1 MTDHTTA
8 PPAPEAPTD
17 PEAPPAPAPGTPVAS
32 PAPMGAP
39 GPQAPTAPPRPTVG
53 TYARLAKL
61 DIVDYYIGL
70 PLVFAM
76 SLPLLGAR
84 VDTVGLLLLILVAE
98 IAVVAAMVSFDDVT
112 GYRDGSDAANYGSDA
127 ARRRLARKPLVAGT
141 LTEPQALRFGRAA
154 TVASVVLW
162 TLVVALAPHRPLWA
176 VVGAALCLVA
186 SVQYSWGLKI
196 SYRGFQEIFL
206 IGLGVG
212 WVLVPYG
219 LLVGHIDGFVIVQA
233 LIFGGGPMIF
243 GLYSNT
249 NDADGD
255 RSAGRITVAAQVSPR
270 VNMVF
275 IIALT
280 VAETLLVTGSHLLG
294 IAPWWFPLALL
305 PVIGLRA
312 AQLFIGFVLGDILRA
327 RRLAIHTHRAT
338 VVLLIGA
345 NLVAPFLPEAL

>member
-1 MTDHTTA
+1 MTDHLTA
-8 PPAPEAPTD
+8 PPAAPS
-17 PEAPPAPAPGTPVAS
+17 PPAAA
-32 PAPMGAP
+32 
-39 GPQAPTAPPRPTVG
+39 PRPTLG
-53 TYARLAKL
+53 AYARLAKL

-76 SLPLLGAR
+76 TLPLLGLR
-84 VDTVGLLLLILVAE
+84 VQNLGFLLLVLVAE
-98 IAVVAAMVSFDDVT
+98 IAVVAAMVAFDDVT

-141 LTEPQALRFGRAA
+141 LTEPQALNFGRAA
-154 TVASVVLW
+154 TTASVLLW
-162 TLVVALAPHRPLWA
+162 ALVVALAPHRPLWA
-176 VVGAALCLVA
+176 VAGAALCLVA

-196 SYRGFQEIFL
+196 SYRGFQELFL

-219 LLVGHIDGFVIVQA
+219 LLVGQVDGFVVVQA

-255 RSAGRITVAAQVSPR
+255 RSAGRITVAAQVSSR
-270 VNMVF
+270 TNTAF
-275 IIALT
+275 IVALT
-280 VAETLLVTGSHLLG
+280 AAETLLVTGSHLVG
-294 IAPWWFPLALL
+294 VAPWWFPVVLL
-305 PVIGLRA
+305 PVIALRA
-312 AQLFIGFVLGDILRA
+312 AQLFIGFVRGDILRA
-327 RRLAIHTHRAT
+327 RRMAIHTHRVT

-345 NLVAPFLPEAL
+345 NLLVPFLPGMSV

>member
-1 MTDHTTA
+1 MTDHLT
-8 PPAPEAPTD
+8 
-17 PEAPPAPAPGTPVAS
+17 APPAPAPA
-32 PAPMGAP
+32 PAA
-39 GPQAPTAPPRPTVG
+39 TAPRPTVG

-76 SLPLLGAR
+76 TLPVLGPRA
-84 VDTVGLLLLILVAE
+84 DTLGFLLLVLVAE
-98 IAVVAAMVSFDDVT
+98 VAVVAAMVAFDDVT

-141 LTEPQALRFGRAA
+141 LTEAQALRFGRAA

-162 TLVVALAPHRPLWA
+162 TAVVALAPHRPLWA
-176 VVGAALCLVA
+176 VIGAALCLVA

-196 SYRGFQEIFL
+196 SYRGFQELFL
-206 IGLGVG
+206 VGLGVG

-219 LLVGHIDGFVIVQA
+219 LLVGHVDGFVIVQA

-255 RSAGRITVAAQVSPR
+255 RSAGRITVAAKVTPR
-270 VNMVF
+270 TNTVF
-275 IIALT
+275 IIAVTAL
-280 VAETLLVTGSHLLG
+280 ETLLVTGSHLLG
-294 IAPWWFPLALL
+294 IAPWWFPTVLL
-305 PVIGLRA
+305 PVIALRV
-312 AQLFIGFVLGDILRA
+312 AQLYTGFVAGDILRA
-327 RRLAIHTHRAT
+327 RRTAIHTHRAT
-338 VVLLIGA
+338 VVLLLAA
-345 NLVAPFLPEAL
+345 NLAAPLLPDTLW

>member
-1 MTDHTTA
+1 MTEHVTA
-8 PPAPEAPTD
+8 PS
-17 PEAPPAPAPGTPVAS
+17 AS
-32 PAPMGAP
+32 PAP
-39 GPQAPTAPPRPTVG
+39 GPSSTSSAPPRPTLG

-70 PLVFAM
+70 PLVFALT
-76 SLPLLGAR
+76 LPLLGMR

-98 IAVVAAMVSFDDVT
+98 IAVVAAMVAFDDVT

-141 LTEPQALRFGRAA
+141 LTEPQALRFGRSA

-176 VVGAALCLVA
+176 VIGAALCLVA

-206 IGLGVG
+206 VGLGVG

-219 LLVGHIDGFVIVQA
+219 LLVGHVDGFVVVQA

-255 RSAGRITVAAQVSPR
+255 RAAGRITVATKVSPR
-270 VNMVF
+270 VNSIF

-280 VAETLLVTGSHLLG
+280 AVETLLVTGSHLFG
-294 IAPWWFPLALL
+294 IAPWWFPVVLL
-305 PVIGLRA
+305 PVIAMRMM
-312 AQLFIGFVLGDILRA
+312 QLFIGFVRGDILRA
-327 RRLAIHTHRAT
+327 RRMAIHTHRVA

-345 NLVAPFLPEAL
+345 NLAVAFLTGAA

>member
-1 MTDHTTA
+1 MTDQVSA
-8 PPAPEAPTD
+8 PSE
-17 PEAPPAPAPGTPVAS
+17 S
-32 PAPMGAP
+32 PALETPAGRP
-39 GPQAPTAPPRPTVG
+39 APPRPTLG

-70 PLVFAM
+70 PLVFVLT
-76 SLPLLGAR
+76 LPLVGMR

-98 IAVVAAMVSFDDVT
+98 IAVVAAMVAFDDVT

-154 TVASVVLW
+154 TVASVALW

-176 VVGAALCLVA
+176 VIGAALCLVA

-206 IGLGVG
+206 VGLGVG
-212 WVLVPYG
+212 WILVPYG
-219 LLVGHIDGFVIVQA
+219 LLIGHVDGFVVVQA

-255 RSAGRITVAAQVSPR
+255 RAAGRITVATMVSPR
-270 VNMVF
+270 VNSIF

-280 VAETLLVTGSHLLG
+280 AVETLLVTGSHLVG
-294 IAPWWFPLALL
+294 IAPWWFPVALL
-305 PVIGLRA
+305 PVIALRA
-312 AQLFIGFVLGDILRA
+312 TQLFVGFVLGDILRA
-327 RRLAIHTHRAT
+327 RRMAIHTHRVT

-345 NLVAPFLPEAL
+345 NLVAALLMGAS